1 MGKTLYR
8 LALVS
13 IVTALPILCGT
24 PTLGSTASRYLSPVA
39 PEHYYD
45 VKRFVQAR
53 QGNLSEADA
62 KRLTRT
68 ILNEARRASL
78 DPRLIVGLIHVES
91 SGNPMAKS
99 KVGALGLMQLRP
111 DTARAMARDLG
122 LEWTG
127 SESLYDANL
136 NVVLGVR
143 YLNRLIHRFGDIDI
157 ALAAYNWGPTRIA
170 RVIRRGRAIPLG
182 YTQSVIGASTAMI

>member
-1 MGKTLYR
+1 MGKTLHR
-8 LALVS
+8 LVLVTIVAAL
-13 IVTALPILCGT
+13 LILCGT
-24 PTLGSTASRYLSPVA
+24 PTSGSTASRYLSPIA
-39 PEHYYD
+39 PEHYND

-53 QGNLSEADA
+53 QGDLSEADA
-62 KRLTRT
+62 RRLTRT
-68 ILNEARRASL
+68 ILNEAHRASL
-78 DPRLIVGLIHVES
+78 DPRLIIGLIHVES

-122 LEWTG
+122 LEWAG

-143 YLNRLIHRFGDIDI
+143 YLSRLIDRFGDIDI

-170 RVIRRGRAIPLG
+170 RVIRRGNAIPQD
-182 YTQSVIGASTAMI
+182 YTRSVIGASTTMI